1 MVQRAVYEQQMGKER
16 LMGFQV
22 RQEKQAVGF
31 HFPLYFKKAV
41 HFWSPEE
48 EKARR
53 RTLRTVASCDEE

>member
-1 MVQRAVYEQQMGKER
+1 
-16 LMGFQV
+16 MGFQV
-22 RQEKQAVGF
+22 RQEKQAVDF